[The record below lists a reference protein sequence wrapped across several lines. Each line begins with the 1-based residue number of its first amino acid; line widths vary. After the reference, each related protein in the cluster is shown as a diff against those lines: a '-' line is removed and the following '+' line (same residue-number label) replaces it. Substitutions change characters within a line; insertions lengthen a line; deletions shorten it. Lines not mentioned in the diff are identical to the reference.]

1 MIINVRYQCQL
12 LNLTNTEVYPLLSHC
27 TIPGGVHSCPTTD
40 TNRVRL
46 TVLLAARPGTMVSR
60 RSVLADLLVAV
71 DLLLLVAPLVV
82 EDLLLLPV
90 GYGIGPPPPVPAV
103 AGPAPRPV
111 LMADPDPLTR
121 RDLTRDSQAVIA

>member
-1 MIINVRYQCQL
+1 M
-12 LNLTNTEVYPLLSHC
+12 
-27 TIPGGVHSCPTTD
+27 
-40 TNRVRL
+40 
-46 TVLLAARPGTMVSR
+46 
-60 RSVLADLLVAV
+60 VLADLLVAV

-121 RDLTRDSQAVIA
+121 RDLTGDSQAVVDRAVREMDWPMSNKMVR